1 MPTKAAHQDRKIDD
15 AAFGAIYGSITVM
28 GVLAVS
34 TPDALTAVEMAAML
48 FASILAVALA
58 KAYADLAANVLS
70 SGRPASW
77 DMVVEAWRLGRTTLI
92 AVNVPTLTFLGS
104 ALGLYDVAMA
114 HTLAKF
120 LAVSLLIFYGA
131 RIGFRLTG
139 KLLPMVTGGGVAG
152 AVGLSLALLKTFIH

>member
-1 MPTKAAHQDRKIDD
+1 MPTKAAHQDHKIDD

-70 SGRPASW
+70 SGRPAS
-77 DMVVEAWRLGRTTLI
+77 
-92 AVNVPTLTFLGS
+92 
-104 ALGLYDVAMA
+104 
-114 HTLAKF
+114 
-120 LAVSLLIFYGA
+120 
-131 RIGFRLTG
+131 
-139 KLLPMVTGGGVAG
+139 
-152 AVGLSLALLKTFIH
+152 